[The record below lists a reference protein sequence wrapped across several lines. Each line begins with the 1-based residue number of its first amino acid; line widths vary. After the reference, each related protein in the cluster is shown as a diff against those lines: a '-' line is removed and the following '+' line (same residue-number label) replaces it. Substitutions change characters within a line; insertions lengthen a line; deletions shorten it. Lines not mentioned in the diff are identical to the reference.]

1 MTLDASAYPHILDS
15 VLALSDRCALLA
27 LRGASRSLRDSVDAR
42 LAEHVRLHIPI
53 GGLHVHNPGPKLD
66 IKLLRER
73 MRRLEVTGA
82 GGRLP
87 AFMGWAGAIAPVRRR
102 DPPVVAPD
110 ASPSA
115 AFDSLDED
123 LHGSVPST
131 PAAEDSYEVA
141 ARIARRAERK
151 AVRALCASS
160 LAHAMSVDITS
171 FPRSWLEDGAPDLLR
186 ALKAHTYRFHK
197 PWCSWDARPFNAA
210 SAVDFTPLMLGR
222 AEWVIPVPY
231 SRFKGPRLVLNL
243 TGFHVPDLVES
254 MSSPPTAD
262 ALQVVSVAEVV
273 INFAALVHAHAE
285 RRDKPGLLFPTSRV
299 IFRNPTTN
307 FTIVAACDVDPA
319 SFGVAVQDADEIRRA
334 VVNVVNNLRSWYPNY
349 WTPETMESLPDR
361 IRMLS
366 LDEYREELGAERFAL
381 EAAP

>member
-27 LRGASRSLRDSVDAR
+27 LRGASRSLRDWVDER
-42 LAEHVRLHIPI
+42 LAEHVKLHIPI
-53 GGLHVHNPGPKLD
+53 GGLHAHNPGPKLD

-102 DPPVVAPD
+102 DPPQAAPD

-115 AFDSLDED
+115 AFESLDEE
-123 LHGSVPST
+123 LHDRVSST
-131 PAAEDSYEVA
+131 PAEEDANEVEA
-141 ARIARRAERK
+141 QIARRAARK
-151 AVRALCASS
+151 AVRACCAAS
-160 LAHAMSVDITS
+160 LAHAMTVDITCL
-171 FPRSWLEDGAPDLLR
+171 PRTWLEDGAPDLLR
-186 ALKAHTYRFHK
+186 VLKAHTYRFHK

-210 SAVDFTPLMLGR
+210 SAVVFTPMVLGR

-231 SRFKGPRLVLNL
+231 STFKGPRLVLNL
-243 TGFHVPDLVES
+243 TGFHCPDLVES
-254 MSSPPTAD
+254 MSFPPTAD

-273 INFAALVHAHAE
+273 INLAALAQAHAQ
-285 RRDKPGLLFPTSRV
+285 RKDKPGLLFPTSRV
-299 IFRNPTTN
+299 IFRNPTTK
-307 FTIVAACDVDPA
+307 FTLVGACDVDPA

-334 VVNVVNNLRSWYPNY
+334 VVNVVNQLRSWYPNY
-349 WTPETMESLPDR
+349 WTPEIMESLPDR

-366 LDEYREELGAERFAL
+366 LNEYREELGVERFAL
-381 EAAP
+381 EAVP